1 MSAFSHHG
9 LCELLA
15 GGSLTHPNE
24 ITLNCKSTLK
34 NPISRISFFKDSKLI
49 IKVGG
54 VVNHVLI
61 VVFKTIN

>member
-34 NPISRISFFKDSKLI
+34 NPISRITSAIIYLI
-49 IKVGG
+49 PHQAVA
-54 VVNHVLI
+54 
-61 VVFKTIN
+61 